1 MAVVRDIEG
10 SVLKCAARD
19 RAGSGRAGLAGLA
32 LLAALAGFPTLA
44 ASAEPPAGPPGAA
57 FYVPPA
63 PLPPGAPGTLV
74 WTRPLD
80 GTMALPSAS
89 SNTLVLYRSLDPA
102 GGIVPVSGTISIPR
116 GAVPPGGWPIITWT
130 HGTTGLGPQ
139 CAPSL
144 DTAGGPEHAY
154 IADIRALLDGFVQ
167 AGYAVVATDY
177 QGLGVAGFHPFM
189 LGGPTGRNALDLVHA
204 ARQLSPDLGT
214 RYAVVGHSQGGQV
227 DLFATSQ
234 GPQVLGDLKLV
245 GNVAFA
251 PGSHIA
257 EWLATVM
264 ADDKASPA
272 LPYVM
277 YVLSAYAHADPSID
291 LTRILTPQAIAHLPD
306 LFEGCMTHATT
317 SGYWSTAISR
327 DQFLEDADVTAF
339 LDKGLQN
346 EPGLQKISVP
356 TLIVQGTAD
365 HTVPPI
371 YTDDVARE
379 LCSGGVALT
388 YLPIPKAS
396 HDGSMAEG
404 AQTAKTWLDARFAG
418 TAATSNCG
426 ALPKA
431 ATP

>member
-1 MAVVRDIEG
+1 MAQ
-10 SVLKCAARD
+10 AAPV
-19 RAGSGRAGLAGLA
+19 A
-32 LLAALAGFPTLA
+32 
-44 ASAEPPAGPPGAA
+44 AGPAGAA

-63 PLPPGAPGTLV
+63 PLPPGAAGTPI

-80 GTMALPSAS
+80 GTMALPSAA
-89 SNTLVLYRSLDPA
+89 SNTLVLYRATDAA
-102 GGIVPVSGTISIPR
+102 GAIVPVSGTLS
-116 GAVPPGGWPIITWT
+116 VPPGPVPSGGWPVLTWT

-144 DTAGGPEHAY
+144 DTADGPEHPY
-154 IADIRALLDGFVQ
+154 IADIQALLDGFIR

-189 LGGPTGRNALDLVHA
+189 QGVPTGRNALDLVRA
-204 ARQLSPDLGT
+204 ARQLNPDLGA

-227 DLFATSQ
+227 DLFAAAQ
-234 GPQVLGDLKLV
+234 GPQVLSELKLV

-257 EWLATVM
+257 EWLAKVM
-264 ADDKASPA
+264 ADPAASPA

-277 YVLSAYAHADPSID
+277 YVLSSYAHDDPAID
-291 LTRILTPQAIAHLPD
+291 LTRILTPEAIAHLPD
-306 LFEGCMTHATT
+306 LFVGCMSRATST
-317 SGYWSTAISR
+317 GYWSTAIAR
-327 DQFLEDADVTAF
+327 DQFVATPDTAAF
-339 LDKGLQN
+339 LAKGRLN
-346 EPGLQKISVP
+346 EPGLQAISVP

-365 HTVPPI
+365 TTVPPL
-371 YTDDVARE
+371 YTDDVARQ
-379 LCSGGVALT
+379 LCAGGVALT
-388 YLPIPKAS
+388 YLPAPGAT
-396 HDGSMAEG
+396 HDGAMAQ
-404 AQTAKTWLDARFAG
+404 AAPTVRTWLDARFAG